1 LYLEN
6 IINFNHNQM
15 NQTQK
20 IFSYLGLIGISIL
33 LTNAVSKNLAKTNEE
48 RKTSE
53 YYQIKALKLPEV
65 MTFADEQAPLKDPEV
80 YERIDRELLVNTYW
94 QSSMLL
100 YLKRAGKY
108 FPIIEP
114 ILEKNGVPND
124 FKYLAVIESGL
135 TNATSTAG
143 AKGFWQFMPATAK
156 EYGMEVNEQVDERYH
171 IEKSTE
177 IACKYLKS
185 AKEKLGSWSLAAAA
199 YNSGNK
205 NIIDKMSQQQV
216 SNYYDLLLVEETA
229 RYVPRLLAVK
239 EIMQNPDKYGYIL
252 EKSDLYSFE
261 KTNVVKVDS
270 TISNLTDFA
279 KKYNMTYKDLKTLN
293 PWLRHFSLDNKL
305 KKNYY
310 IKVKN

>member
-1 LYLEN
+1 
-6 IINFNHNQM
+6 M

-33 LTNAVSKNLAKTNEE
+33 LTNAVSKNLAKSNEE

-53 YYQIKALKLPEV
+53 YYQIKALKMPEV

-80 YERIDRELLVNTYW
+80 FERIDRELLVNTYW

-114 ILEKNGVPND
+114 ILQKNGVPND

-143 AKGFWQFMPATAK
+143 AKGFWQFLPATAK
-156 EYGMEVNEQVDERYH
+156 EFGMEVNDQVDERYH

-177 IACKYLKS
+177 MACKYLKN
-185 AKEKLGSWSLAAAA
+185 AKNKLGSWSLAAAA

-205 NIIDKMSQQQV
+205 NILDKMSRQQV
-216 SNYYDLLLVEETA
+216 NNYYDLLLVEETA

-239 EIMQNPDKYGYIL
+239 EIMQNPDKYGYII
-252 EKSDLYSFE
+252 EKSDLYTFE
-261 KTNVVKVDS
+261 KTYEVEVDS
-270 TISNLTDFA
+270 TISNLTTFA

-293 PWLRHFSLDNKL
+293 PWLRSSSLDNKL
-305 KKNYY
+305 KKVYN

>member
-1 LYLEN
+1 
-6 IINFNHNQM
+6 M

-33 LTNAVSKNLAKTNEE
+33 LTNAVSKNLAKSNEE

-53 YYQIKALKLPEV
+53 YYQIKALKMPEV
-65 MTFADEQAPLKDPEV
+65 MSFADEQAPLKDPEV
-80 YERIDRELLVNTYW
+80 FERIDRELLVNTYW

-114 ILEKNGVPND
+114 ILQKNGVPND

-156 EYGMEVNEQVDERYH
+156 EFGMEVNDQVDERYH

-177 IACKYLKS
+177 MACKYLKS
-185 AKEKLGSWSLAAAA
+185 AKNKLGSWSLAAAA

-205 NIIDKMSQQQV
+205 NILDKMSQQQV
-216 SNYYDLLLVEETA
+216 NNYYDLLLVEETA

-239 EIMQNPDKYGYIL
+239 EIMQNPDKYGYII
-252 EKSDLYSFE
+252 EKSDLYTFE
-261 KTNVVKVDS
+261 KTYEVEVDS
-270 TISNLTDFA
+270 TISNLTTFA
-279 KKYNMTYKDLKTLN
+279 KKYNMTYKDLKTFN
-293 PWLRHFSLDNKL
+293 PWLRSSSLDNKL
-305 KKNYY
+305 KKVYN

>member
-1 LYLEN
+1 
-6 IINFNHNQM
+6 M

-33 LTNAVSKNLAKTNEE
+33 LTNAVSKNLAKSNEE

-53 YYQIKALKLPEV
+53 YYQIKALKMPEV

-80 YERIDRELLVNTYW
+80 FERIDRELLVNTYW

-114 ILEKNGVPND
+114 ILQKNGVPND

-156 EYGMEVNEQVDERYH
+156 EFGMEVNDQVDERYH

-177 IACKYLKS
+177 MACKYLKN
-185 AKEKLGSWSLAAAA
+185 AKNKLGSWSLAAAA

-205 NIIDKMSQQQV
+205 NILDKMSRQQV
-216 SNYYDLLLVEETA
+216 NNYYDLLLVEETA

-239 EIMQNPDKYGYIL
+239 EIMQNPDKYGYII
-252 EKSDLYSFE
+252 EKSDLYTFE
-261 KTNVVKVDS
+261 KTYEVEVDS
-270 TISNLTDFA
+270 TISNLTTFA

-293 PWLRHFSLDNKL
+293 PWLRSSSLDNKL
-305 KKNYY
+305 KKVYT

>member
-1 LYLEN
+1 
-6 IINFNHNQM
+6 M

-20 IFSYLGLIGISIL
+20 IFSYLGLIGITIL
-33 LTNAVSKNLAKTNEE
+33 LTNAVSRNHAKSNEE

-53 YYQIKALKLPEV
+53 YYQIKALKMPEV

-114 ILEKNGVPND
+114 ILQKNGVPND

-156 EYGMEVNEQVDERYH
+156 EFGMEVNDQVDERYH

-177 IACKYLKS
+177 MACKYLKS
-185 AKEKLGSWSLAAAA
+185 AKNKLGSWSLAAAA

-205 NIIDKMSQQQV
+205 NILDKMSQQQV
-216 SNYYDLLLVEETA
+216 NNYYDLLLVEETA

-239 EIMQNPDKYGYIL
+239 EIMQNPDKYGYII
-252 EKSDLYSFE
+252 EKSDLYTFE
-261 KTNVVKVDS
+261 KTYEVEVDS
-270 TISNLTDFA
+270 TISNLTTFA

-293 PWLRHFSLDNKL
+293 PWLRSSSLDNKL
-305 KKNYY
+305 KKVYN

>member
-1 LYLEN
+1 
-6 IINFNHNQM
+6 M

-33 LTNAVSKNLAKTNEE
+33 LTNAVSKNLAKSNEE

-53 YYQIKALKLPEV
+53 YYQIKALKMPEV
-65 MTFADEQAPLKDPEV
+65 MSFADEQAPLKDPEV
-80 YERIDRELLVNTYW
+80 FERIDRELLVNTYW

-114 ILEKNGVPND
+114 ILQKNGVPND

-156 EYGMEVNEQVDERYH
+156 EFGMEVNDQVDERYH

-177 IACKYLKS
+177 MACKYLKN
-185 AKEKLGSWSLAAAA
+185 AKNKLGSWSLAAAA

-205 NIIDKMSQQQV
+205 NILDKMSQQQV
-216 SNYYDLLLVEETA
+216 NNYYDLLLVEETA

-239 EIMQNPDKYGYIL
+239 EIMQNPDKYGYII
-252 EKSDLYSFE
+252 EKSDLYTFE
-261 KTNVVKVDS
+261 KTYEVEVDS
-270 TISNLTDFA
+270 TISNLTTFA

-293 PWLRHFSLDNKL
+293 PWLRSSSLDNKL
-305 KKNYY
+305 KKVYN

>member
-1 LYLEN
+1 
-6 IINFNHNQM
+6 M

-33 LTNAVSKNLAKTNEE
+33 LTNAVSKNLAKSNEE

-53 YYQIKALKLPEV
+53 YYQIKALKMPEV
-65 MTFADEQAPLKDPEV
+65 MSFADEQAPLKDPEV
-80 YERIDRELLVNTYW
+80 FERIDRELLVNTYW

-114 ILEKNGVPND
+114 ILQKNGVPND

-156 EYGMEVNEQVDERYH
+156 EFGMEVNDQVDERYH

-177 IACKYLKS
+177 MACKYLKN
-185 AKEKLGSWSLAAAA
+185 AKNKLGSWSLAAAA

-205 NIIDKMSQQQV
+205 NILDKMSRQQV
-216 SNYYDLLLVEETA
+216 NNYYDLLLVEETA

-239 EIMQNPDKYGYIL
+239 EIMQNPDKYGYII
-252 EKSDLYSFE
+252 EKSDLYTFE
-261 KTNVVKVDS
+261 KTYEVEVDS
-270 TISNLTDFA
+270 TISNLTTFA

-293 PWLRHFSLDNKL
+293 PWLRSSSLDNKL
-305 KKNYY
+305 KKVYN

>member
-1 LYLEN
+1 
-6 IINFNHNQM
+6 M

-33 LTNAVSKNLAKTNEE
+33 LTNAVSKNLAKSNEE

-53 YYQIKALKLPEV
+53 YYQIKALKMPEV
-65 MTFADEQAPLKDPEV
+65 MSFADEQAPLKDPEV
-80 YERIDRELLVNTYW
+80 FERIDRELLVNTYW

-114 ILEKNGVPND
+114 ILQKNGVPND

-156 EYGMEVNEQVDERYH
+156 EFGMEVNDQVDERYH

-177 IACKYLKS
+177 MACKYLKN
-185 AKEKLGSWSLAAAA
+185 AKNKLGSWSLAAAA

-205 NIIDKMSQQQV
+205 NILDKMSRQQV
-216 SNYYDLLLVEETA
+216 NNYYDLLLVEETA

-239 EIMQNPDKYGYIL
+239 EIMQNPDKYGYII
-252 EKSDLYSFE
+252 EKSDFYTFE
-261 KTNVVKVDS
+261 KTYEMEVDS
-270 TISNLTDFA
+270 TISNLTTFA

-293 PWLRHFSLDNKL
+293 PWLRSSSLDNKL
-305 KKNYY
+305 KKVYT

>member
-1 LYLEN
+1 
-6 IINFNHNQM
+6 M

-33 LTNAVSKNLAKTNEE
+33 LTNAVSKNLAKSNEE

-53 YYQIKALKLPEV
+53 YYQIKALKMPEV
-65 MTFADEQAPLKDPEV
+65 MSFADEQAPLKDPEV
-80 YERIDRELLVNTYW
+80 FERIDRELLVNTYW

-114 ILEKNGVPND
+114 ILQKNGVPND

-156 EYGMEVNEQVDERYH
+156 EFGMEVNDQVDERYH

-177 IACKYLKS
+177 MACKYLKN
-185 AKEKLGSWSLAAAA
+185 AKNKLGSWSLAAAA

-205 NIIDKMSQQQV
+205 NILDKMSRQQV
-216 SNYYDLLLVEETA
+216 NNYYDLLLVEETA

-239 EIMQNPDKYGYIL
+239 EIMQNPDKYGYII
-252 EKSDLYSFE
+252 EKSDLYTFE
-261 KTNVVKVDS
+261 KTYEVEVDS
-270 TISNLTDFA
+270 TISNLTTFA

-293 PWLRHFSLDNKL
+293 PWLRSSSLDNKL
-305 KKNYY
+305 KKVYT

>member
-1 LYLEN
+1 
-6 IINFNHNQM
+6 M

-20 IFSYLGLIGISIL
+20 IFSYLGLIGITIL
-33 LTNAVSKNLAKTNEE
+33 LTNAVSRNHAKSNEE

-53 YYQIKALKLPEV
+53 YYQIKALKMPEV

-114 ILEKNGVPND
+114 ILQKNGVPND

-156 EYGMEVNEQVDERYH
+156 EFGMEVNDQVDERYH

-177 IACKYLKS
+177 MACKYLKS
-185 AKEKLGSWSLAAAA
+185 VKNKLGSWSLAAAA

-205 NIIDKMSQQQV
+205 NILDKMSQQQV
-216 SNYYDLLLVEETA
+216 NNYYDLLLVEETA

-239 EIMQNPDKYGYIL
+239 EIMQNPDKYGYII
-252 EKSDLYSFE
+252 EKSDLYTFE
-261 KTNVVKVDS
+261 KTYEVEVDS
-270 TISNLTDFA
+270 TISNLTTFA

-293 PWLRHFSLDNKL
+293 PWLRSFSLDNKL
-305 KKNYY
+305 KKVYT

>member
-1 LYLEN
+1 
-6 IINFNHNQM
+6 M

-20 IFSYLGLIGISIL
+20 IFSYLGLIGITIL
-33 LTNAVSKNLAKTNEE
+33 LTNAVSRNLAKSNEE

-53 YYQIKALKLPEV
+53 YYQIKALKMPEV

-114 ILEKNGVPND
+114 ILQKNGVPND

-156 EYGMEVNEQVDERYH
+156 EFGMEVNDQVDERYH

-177 IACKYLKS
+177 MACKYLKS
-185 AKEKLGSWSLAAAA
+185 AKNKLGSWSLAAAA

-205 NIIDKMSQQQV
+205 NILDKMSQQQV
-216 SNYYDLLLVEETA
+216 NNYYDLLLVEETA

-239 EIMQNPDKYGYIL
+239 EIMQNPDKYGYII
-252 EKSDLYSFE
+252 EKSDLYTFE
-261 KTNVVKVDS
+261 KTYEVEVDS
-270 TISNLTDFA
+270 TISNLTTFA

-293 PWLRHFSLDNKL
+293 PWLRSSSLDNKL
-305 KKNYY
+305 KKVYT

>member
-1 LYLEN
+1 
-6 IINFNHNQM
+6 M
-15 NQTQK
+15 NQIQK

-33 LTNAVSKNLAKTNEE
+33 LTNAVSKNIAKSNEE

-65 MTFADEQAPLKDPEV
+65 MTFANEQAPLKDPEV

-114 ILEKNGVPND
+114 ILQKNGVPND

-135 TNATSTAG
+135 TNATSNAG

-156 EYGMEVNEQVDERYH
+156 EFGMEVTDQVDERYH

-177 IACKYLKS
+177 MACKYLKS
-185 AKEKLGSWSLAAAA
+185 AKDKLGSWSLAAAA

-205 NIIDKMSQQQV
+205 NITDKMSQQQV

-239 EIMQNPDKYGYIL
+239 EIMQNPDKYGYIV
-252 EKSDLYSFE
+252 EKSDLYTFE
-261 KTNVVKVDS
+261 KTNEVKVDS

-279 KKYNMTYKDLKTLN
+279 QKYNMTYKDLKTLN
-293 PWLRHFSLDNKL
+293 PWLRSTSLDNKL
-305 KKNYY
+305 KKDYY